1 MIHRTWQR
9 SPQILSSGVDDIAAS
24 SSPSTTHLKDQRTMS
39 HIALSLR
46 YYDGDQA
53 KSAQPATLRKLGEHR
68 RGSRRHPRTGVA
80 PHQHL
85 MSALSASS
93 ASCENA
99 VAVYTWYDTTALIA
113 FGRNTICARSISW
126 RCQLPTHTFQAV
138 DHVTVNDT

>member
-24 SSPSTTHLKDQRTMS
+24 SSPSTTHLKDQRTMF

-53 KSAQPATLRKLGEHR
+53 KSAQPVTLRKLGEHR
-68 RGSRRHPRTGVA
+68 RGVA

-99 VAVYTWYDTTALIA
+99 VAVYTWYDTTALVA
-113 FGRNTICARSISW
+113 FGRNAICARSISW